1 MLIYYDHVGSYLVID
16 TRQIRREQVI
26 ATHPR
31 NEQVRVS
38 LWYLHVKQLVSQAAE
53 VRTLQR
59 LGQKIRQHLQSR

>member
-31 NEQVRVS
+31 NEQVRVTTLS
-38 LWYLHVKQLVSQAAE
+38 SQY
-53 VRTLQR
+53 
-59 LGQKIRQHLQSR
+59 